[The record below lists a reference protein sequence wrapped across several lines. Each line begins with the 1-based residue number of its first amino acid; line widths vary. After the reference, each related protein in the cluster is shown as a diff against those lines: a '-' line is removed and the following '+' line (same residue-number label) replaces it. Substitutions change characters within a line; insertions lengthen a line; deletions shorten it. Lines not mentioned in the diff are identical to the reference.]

1 MPDIHTGQCPLLVD
15 DALLDRTLIEPATVL
30 RPPKNRQEA
39 IRILSGLHFAERV
52 NLCRSQDWCVGGI
65 YPFCFLGRWRIGSH
79 GVPPILSTYSI
90 CRYPQPAESLKE
102 YLRTEKRIVLPKHII
117 IDDSERNVRLYLSP
131 DNLRPLGTSF
141 LLDESPSSFTVTLEQ
156 TSSRGTNRDD
166 LDSDDDSDDDDDDV
180 NGDIGP
186 SNSQDMTTSSS
197 SAPPHPALQLI
208 SGFHPG
214 QDGLGEAD
222 TRTKKMTILREPWK
236 HGHEDFLDLI
246 NITKKQFLDIV
257 LKQEGSLSRKSELN
271 LSGEVFLWLL
281 KLTKNLSN
289 EVLRGLFHLNSI
301 ENVRQIFYRQNSYY
315 YRNNINIPVIIAQ
328 DGSVNQQELDKLLQ
342 ICYDGMSDYHRT
354 LAAAIADPNPEGRRR
369 IGLIANVDS
378 TYWDMEGGGDI
389 ETNKNLFYPG
399 RSGYVVKFMNFTS
412 MDGKIVGAIPC
423 TTGSTPASGDNHIFQ
438 KFVGLEDDGYSESY
452 LRALLRGNDHFFV
465 ICVSDAGFVV
475 KLRNAPTQV
484 RDLPNMTE
492 LCRQMGAFHIHTS
505 TNFEEYLLKLNVDG
519 KLDKFPFDEDER
531 TIVENTVNWTRK
543 IRMVQ
548 ENIHANIK
556 RIFSFLNAKKIKSSY
571 LKPFSPSERKKFHIP
586 ESHKNV
592 PKLSFISLNC
602 ASLLNEVHAGYKLL
616 WLAPDDQV
624 PMANNIIQRMDKENP
639 LLYEEMWPIDFMSSG
654 RRKGWEKVSL
664 AFLEYENDILGFPK
678 LNEDEVKRI
687 APRIVGGIHALNKTQ
702 EVLTYITKL
711 RYKDSNITAQELL
724 DKCADFPWDF
734 EVEYREVKTPD
745 DFVPSQE
752 NPSWCPDWW
761 EADKFGE
768 WLDCTIVKAIIPPSM
783 RSATQRS
790 NFHHVVIGFGQEHSV
805 RLGQIPPYTQIYF
818 WRCFQC
824 PAKMGL
830 VAMDR
835 HVATCLCMLSFP
847 HTYRS
852 KAKVPHLLNP
862 TAPDRRQGFT
872 IFPPTDQSANI
883 PENIPRKIHNTRAT
897 NPFYN
902 VIDTGTGKSNI
913 LISEMKLNSFHFKS
927 LDPLC
932 RHRPPHAP
940 QGRLCLLLCRLLQWL
955 PQGLPQLLHQ

>member
-1 MPDIHTGQCPLLVD
+1 MASSPQNSQPDIQQSSSQCATCQMPDIHRGQCPLLVD

-39 IRILSGLHFAERV
+39 MRILSGLHFSERV
-52 NLCRSQDWCVGGI
+52 NLCRSQEWCIEGL
-65 YPFCFLGRWRIGSH
+65 YPFCFLGLWRIGSH
-79 GVPPILSTYSI
+79 GVPPILSSYSI

-117 IDDSERNVRLYLSP
+117 IDDSERNVRLYLNP

-141 LLDESPSSFTVTLEQ
+141 VVDESPSCFTVTLEQ
-156 TSSRGTNRDD
+156 TSSRGTNRDV
-166 LDSDDDSDDDDDDV
+166 LDSDDDSDDDDDV

-197 SAPPHPALQLI
+197 STPPHPALQLI

-236 HGHEDFLDLI
+236 LGHEDFLDLI
-246 NITKKQFLDIV
+246 NMTKKQFLDIV

-289 EVLRGLFHLNSI
+289 EVLRGLFQLNSE
-301 ENVRQIFYRQNSYY
+301 ENVRQIFYRQNCYY
-315 YRNNINIPVIIAQ
+315 YRNNINIPAIIAQ
-328 DGSVNQQELDKLLQ
+328 NGSINQQELDKLLQ
-342 ICYDGMSDYHRT
+342 ICYDGMSEYHRT
-354 LAAAIADPNPEGRRR
+354 LAASIADPLEEGR
-369 IGLIANVDS
+369 IGLIACVDS
-378 TYWDMEGGGDI
+378 TYWDMEGGADI
-389 ETNKNLFYPG
+389 ETNKLLFYPG

-423 TTGSTPASGDNHIFQ
+423 TTGCTPASGDNHIFQ
-438 KFVGLEDDGYSESY
+438 KFVGLEDNEHSESY
-452 LRALLRGNDHFFV
+452 LRALLRGNHRYFV
-465 ICVSDAGFVV
+465 ICCSDAGFVV

-505 TNFEEYLLKLNVDG
+505 INVEEYLLKKNVDG
-519 KLDKFPFDEDER
+519 KLDKFPFDADER
-531 TIVENTVNWTRK
+531 TVVENTVNFTRK

-556 RIFSFLNAKKIKSSY
+556 RTFSFVNAKKIRSSY
-571 LKPFSPSERKKFHIP
+571 LKPFSPSERRKFYIP
-586 ESHKNV
+586 DSHKSV

-602 ASLLNEVHAGYKLL
+602 ASLLNEIHAGYKLL
-616 WLAPDDQV
+616 WLAADDQV

-639 LLYEEMWPIDFMSSG
+639 LLYEELWPIDFMSSG
-654 RRKGWEKVSL
+654 RRKGWEKVKL

-687 APRIVGGIHALNKTQ
+687 APRIVGGIHALNKTN
-702 EVLTYITKL
+702 EMLTYITKR
-711 RYKDSNITAQELL
+711 RYQDSNITAQELL

-745 DFVPSQE
+745 DFVPTQE

-761 EADKFGE
+761 DADKFGE
-768 WLDCTIVKAIIPPSM
+768 WHDCTIVKAIIPPSM
-783 RSATQRS
+783 KSATQRS

-805 RLGQIPPYTQIYF
+805 RLGQIPPYSRIYF

-852 KAKVPHLLNP
+852 KAKVPQLLNP
-862 TAPDRRQGFT
+862 TAVDRRQGF
-872 IFPPTDQSANI
+872 IILPPTDQSANI
-883 PENIPRKIHNTRAT
+883 PENIPRKIQNTRAT

-913 LISEMKLNSFHFKS
+913 CISELKLNSFHFKS
-927 LDPLC
+927 
-932 RHRPPHAP
+932 
-940 QGRLCLLLCRLLQWL
+940 QWL
-955 PQGLPQLLHQ
+955 PQGRP